1 MSYSRRANNLGLST
15 NIGLESSA
23 ISSSNPNINNN
34 IVINTKE
41 TNSETSANPNNPYAT
56 YPSVSNFIPPTSS
69 LTEDNLNL
77 EMRLLDIYT
86 QILLSDNKKL
96 LANIVSKQNIIISK
110 TDLESI
116 ISLLIN
122 KKVSIELEDPDVS
135 CLSRISNS
143 LDFGKVSAI
152 KIIDENCVTDF
163 KLVHNKEY
171 NELINKYHLS
181 LKFVLL

>member
-41 TNSETSANPNNPYAT
+41 TNSETNANLSNPYANS
-56 YPSVSNFIPPTSS
+56 SVSNFIPPTSS